1 MGNLECKKQC
11 TICYNKECTKREAE
25 PTLSEEEMKNRL
37 KDLNEKADKF
47 INSKEGKEVKSI
59 LRKYKSITEAPFVDR
74 KRIIKL
80 VERSGFNTSSVAMA
94 VLITKLS

>member
-1 MGNLECKKQC
+1 MENLNCNKQC
-11 TICYNKECTKREAE
+11 NICYNKECSKREAD
-25 PTLSEEEMKNRL
+25 PTISQEEMVKKL

-47 INSKEGKEVKSI
+47 VNSKEGEEIKTI
-59 LRKYKSITEAPFVDR
+59 LRKYKSITEAPLVDR

-80 VERSGFNTSSVAMA
+80 VERSRFDTSSVAMA

>member
-1 MGNLECKKQC
+1 MGSLECKKQC
-11 TICYNKECTKREAE
+11 TICYNKECTQREAE
-25 PTLSEEEMKNRL
+25 PTVSQEEMLKKL

-47 INSKEGKEVKSI
+47 INSKEGKEVKTI
-59 LRKYKSITEAPFVDR
+59 LRKYKSITEAPLADR

-80 VERSGFNTSSVAMA
+80 VEMSGFNTSSVAMA

>member
-1 MGNLECKKQC
+1 MVKK
-11 TICYNKECTKREAE
+11 
-25 PTLSEEEMKNRL
+25 L

-47 INSKEGKEVKSI
+47 INSKEGKEVKAI
-59 LRKYKSITEAPFVDR
+59 LRKYKSITETPLVDR

-80 VERSGFNTSSVAMA
+80 VKKSGFAIDNVAMA

>member
-1 MGNLECKKQC
+1 MVKK
-11 TICYNKECTKREAE
+11 
-25 PTLSEEEMKNRL
+25 L

-47 INSKEGKEVKSI
+47 VNSKEGEEIKTI
-59 LRKYKSITEAPFVDR
+59 LRKYKSITEAPLVDR

-80 VERSGFNTSSVAMA
+80 VERSRFDTSSVAMA